1 LQNQQLFS
9 PFVMAYP
16 TSQEITAKAAAKGF
30 RVGAYVHMSTRTAEV
45 AAPIREFTS
54 INGQVQAVWMNGAC
68 RNLLGELRLSCQH
81 RLPYQFPD
89 GYEFFTSPRLVAE
102 ASRQAG
108 SSAATA
114 GYTAAR
120 VKGYGTEAADT
131 WVTTD
136 PRPEREGAVYFSL
149 RPQPAAAPFA
159 ELRPNME
166 FLLAGQLVTVA
177 DVAHWLDADAK
188 HAGKLFKEM
197 QRIHGPK
204 PTMLDLGLFSC
215 ATELAP
221 MVGSVMLARKQAQGQ

>member
-1 LQNQQLFS
+1 
-9 PFVMAYP
+9 MAYP
-16 TSQEITAKAAAKGF
+16 TPQEIAAKAAMKGF
-30 RVGAYVHMSTRTAEV
+30 RVGAYVHLSTSNADT
-45 AAPIREFTS
+45 AAPIREFNS
-54 INGQVQAVWMNGAC
+54 INGQVQAVWMQSAC
-68 RNLLGELRLSCQH
+68 RNLLGELRLSSQH
-81 RLPYQFPD
+81 RLPYQFPA
-89 GYEFFTSPRLVAE
+89 GYEFFTTPQLVAE

-136 PRPEREGAVYFSL
+136 PNPEHEGAVYLSL
-149 RPQPAAAPFA
+149 RPQAAPAPFA
-159 ELRPNME
+159 ELSPNME
-166 FLLAGQLVTVA
+166 FLLAGQLITVA
-177 DVAHWLDADAK
+177 DVAHWLDADPK
-188 HAGKLFKEM
+188 QAGKLFKEM

-221 MVGSVMLARKQAQGQ
+221 MVGSLMLARKQTQGK